1 MPPLTLSIRPACTAD
16 SPALARLMA
25 QLGYPADEAELAR
38 RLDRVLAAPGHAL
51 LVAAVDDQPVGLAHV
66 ALLPLLEDAGSAHLF
81 ALVVDE
87 AHRSLGIGGRLVAAI
102 EAWAS
107 SAGATRVVVRSNSI
121 RTRTH
126 AFYER
131 LSYARTKMQLNLQKP
146 LPPSA
151 FAQA

>member
-1 MPPLTLSIRPACTAD
+1 MTPLNLTIRPACSAD
-16 SPALARLMA
+16 SPALGRLMA

-38 RLDRVLAAPGHAL
+38 RLDRVLAAPGHVL
-51 LVAAVDDQPVGLAHV
+51 LVAAVDDQPVGLAHG
-66 ALLPLLEDAGSAHLF
+66 ALLPLLEDTGSAQLL

-87 AHRSLGIGGRLVAAI
+87 AHRSRGIGGRLVAAI
-102 EAWAS
+102 EAWAGS
-107 SAGATRVVVRSNSI
+107 VGATRVVVRSNSL

-126 AFYER
+126 AFYEQLR
-131 LSYARTKMQLNLQKP
+131 YSRTKLQLNLQKP